1 MRCSFFIYFL
11 LFLLLYIYIC
21 IYIHTHIYIYI
32 YTYTHDKPYL
42 LMLPIWFGSRRSHSR
57 WVNGHFNF
65 SILVFTPPPEHKISK
80 ISSAIF
86 LPWIYHEFSLNP
98 PRRVIQMSMKDGGIV
113 AKLGH
118 HEELFANYLFFV
130 ANFGNQI
137 FTIPPYSEKKQ
148 KW

>member
-1 MRCSFFIYFL
+1 MESR
-11 LFLLLYIYIC
+11 
-21 IYIHTHIYIYI
+21 TN
-32 YTYTHDKPYL
+32 KPYI
-42 LMLPIWFGSRRSHSR
+42 LMLSIWVSKRETAFEVGK
-57 WVNGHFNF
+57 WPFQFFNF
-65 SILVFTPPPEHKISK
+65 GVHPPSPEYKKPK

-137 FTIPPYSEKKQ
+137 FTIPPYSAKKKL